1 MPTSATAIWERAL
14 DVLREEIPERTVE
27 NWFTKSRVSLQD
39 KEHDE
44 TGIEVHVPTKFSRD
58 YLRSNFRADILA
70 ALRAVVD
77 GPVTLSI
84 LVDPSLEDDRSN
96 SRAAGVRSEDSSE
109 PGPGENEDT
118 DDGSTRRD
126 TIQGPKSQGTS
137 STEEQRRP
145 EREDSEPES
154 RPPSRSSESVVKDR
168 RRASS
173 APAKGSEQAEGKGSS
188 PLCSPDAQSSTLRSH
203 TQAGPSTDTQPGSP
217 ASSSLESV
225 SDPGSKKEGNFHPSD
240 SPENLRPEF
249 TFSQFIEGDS
259 NRLARSASVA
269 VANHPGETEYNPL
282 VVYGDVGLGK
292 THLAQAI
299 ANHSLASKTAER
311 ACYVS
316 SERFTSEFVTAI
328 RNDEFS
334 TFSSFYRGL
343 DLLVVDDIQFIGG
356 KEKTQEEFFHLFND
370 LHQNGKQI
378 VLCAD
383 RPPNQIDGLETRLL
397 SRFQWGLTA
406 DIQRP
411 GLEMRVAI
419 LQLKAEKYGLP
430 LSQEVF
436 ELVAQ
441 NITENIRQLEGALK
455 QLAAHSQLTDG
466 SLTAED
472 ASSILGESVSPEKKP
487 RQPSVEDIIHVVS
500 ENQSVDPE
508 SLIERGRRQDISLA
522 RQVAMYFSRKMT
534 DLSYASIGQR
544 FGGRDHSTVIHACR
558 KVEDLI
564 DVEPGFEDDLVSLR
578 SEIRQAAR

>member
-1 MPTSATAIWERAL
+1 
-14 DVLREEIPERTVE
+14 
-27 NWFTKSRVSLQD
+27 
-39 KEHDE
+39 
-44 TGIEVHVPTKFSRD
+44 
-58 YLRSNFRADILA
+58 
-70 ALRAVVD
+70 
-77 GPVTLSI
+77 
-84 LVDPSLEDDRSN
+84 
-96 SRAAGVRSEDSSE
+96 
-109 PGPGENEDT
+109 
-118 DDGSTRRD
+118 
-126 TIQGPKSQGTS
+126 
-137 STEEQRRP
+137 
-145 EREDSEPES
+145 
-154 RPPSRSSESVVKDR
+154 
-168 RRASS
+168 
-173 APAKGSEQAEGKGSS
+173 
-188 PLCSPDAQSSTLRSH
+188 
-203 TQAGPSTDTQPGSP
+203 
-217 ASSSLESV
+217 
-225 SDPGSKKEGNFHPSD
+225 
-240 SPENLRPEF
+240 
-249 TFSQFIEGDS
+249 
-259 NRLARSASVA
+259 VA